1 MYNDLL
7 KLLDIDIESVRSS
20 HKSSASSQADH
31 HSRRHRFRKVMPVT
45 SMRHSSLDMRLFIIS
60 NISYKSILFFFQRN

>member
-20 HKSSASSQADH
+20 LKSSTSSQADH
-31 HSRRHRFRKVMPVT
+31 NSRKHRFRKVMPVM
-45 SMRHSSLDMRLFIIS
+45 SMRHSNLDMR
-60 NISYKSILFFFQRN
+60 

>member
-20 HKSSASSQADH
+20 IKSSTSSQAEH
-31 HSRRHRFRKVMPVT
+31 NGKRSRFRKVMPVV
-45 SMRHSSLDMRLFIIS
+45 SMRQTNPDMRYLP
-60 NISYKSILFFFQRN
+60 

>member
-20 HKSSASSQADH
+20 LKSSTSSHTEH
-31 HSRRHRFRKVMPVT
+31 HHRRHRFRKVMPVT
-45 SMRHSSLDMRLFIIS
+45 SSRHSNIDM
-60 NISYKSILFFFQRN
+60 K

>member
-20 HKSSASSQADH
+20 HKSSTSSQADH
-31 HSRRHRFRKVMPVT
+31 SRKHRFRKVMPVT
-45 SMRHSSLDMRLFIIS
+45 SMRHSSIDMR
-60 NISYKSILFFFQRN
+60 

>member
-20 HKSSASSQADH
+20 LKSSTSSQIEPS
-31 HSRRHRFRKVMPVT
+31 SRRHRFRKVAPMIST
-45 SMRHSSLDMRLFIIS
+45 HYS
-60 NISYKSILFFFQRN
+60 NIDMT

>member
-20 HKSSASSQADH
+20 IKSSTSSQADH
-31 HSRRHRFRKVMPVT
+31 NGRKHRFRKVMPMM
-45 SMRHSSLDMRLFIIS
+45 SMRNSSPDMKYTKIYEII
-60 NISYKSILFFFQRN
+60 IFVY

>member
-20 HKSSASSQADH
+20 IKSSTSSQAEQ
-31 HSRRHRFRKVMPVT
+31 SGRKHRFRKVAPVMPIRQT
-45 SMRHSSLDMRLFIIS
+45 NPDMR
-60 NISYKSILFFFQRN
+60 